1 MENVITISS
10 VPNTYSRAI
19 EPTAAR
25 VTSDESQVVAAAVKK
40 PDAIEPIEKISSE
53 QIKPEQLKEWQDQLL
68 TQRKLEFSIDEDS
81 GRNVVKVIDSDSGDI
96 IRQFPSEE
104 VLKLSS
110 LAKSGKGGIFAEEA

>member
-1 MENVITISS
+1 MTISS
-10 VPNTYSRAI
+10 VPNTYNRVVDSIVSRVVTDEHHI
-19 EPTAAR
+19 AA
-25 VTSDESQVVAAAVKK
+25 VAVKK
-40 PDAIEPIEKISSE
+40 SEAVDTTEKNSSE
-53 QIKPEQLKEWQDQLL
+53 QIQPEQFKEWQDQLL

-110 LAKSGKGGIFAEEA
+110 VAKSGKGGLFAEEA

>member
-1 MENVITISS
+1 MTISNIANS
-10 VPNTYSRAI
+10 YSRAS
-19 EPTAAR
+19 EPAISRPLVDVATAAPIAMQKQ
-25 VTSDESQVVAAAVKK
+25 SDAEQPANAKPEQVN
-40 PDAIEPIEKISSE
+40 
-53 QIKPEQLKEWQDQLL
+53 PEQLKEWQHQLL

-110 LAKSGKGGIFAEEA
+110 LARAGKGGLFSGEA

>member
-1 MENVITISS
+1 MTISS
-10 VPNTYSRAI
+10 LPNAYTRAYDSTVNQAVADDSRVEAG
-19 EPTAAR
+19 
-25 VTSDESQVVAAAVKK
+25 AVKNSGAVK
-40 PDAIEPIEKISSE
+40 PSEILSAE

-110 LAKSGKGGIFAEEA
+110 LAKSGKGGLFAEEA

>member
-1 MENVITISS
+1 MTISS
-10 VPNTYSRAI
+10 VPNAFSRTAESTVVRAVSDDSHI
-19 EPTAAR
+19 AAVSVKRSEALEPTEKAR
-25 VTSDESQVVAAAVKK
+25 
-40 PDAIEPIEKISSE
+40 SE

-81 GRNVVKVIDSDSGDI
+81 GRNVVKVIDSDSGDV

-110 LAKSGKGGIFAEEA
+110 LARNGKGGLFAEEA

>member
-1 MENVITISS
+1 MTISS

-25 VTSDESQVVAAAVKK
+25 VSFDENHVAAAAVEK
-40 PDAIEPIEKISSE
+40 PDAIEPTDKTSSE

-110 LAKSGKGGIFAEEA
+110 LAKSGKGGIFADEA

>member
-1 MENVITISS
+1 MTISS
-10 VPNTYSRAI
+10 VPNTYSRAV
-19 EPTAAR
+19 ESTAAR
-25 VTSDESQVVAAAVKK
+25 VTPDENHVAAAAVEK
-40 PDAIEPIEKISSE
+40 PDAIEPTDKTSSE

-68 TQRKLEFSIDEDS
+68 TQRKLEFSIDEGS

-110 LAKSGKGGIFAEEA
+110 LAKSGKGGIFADEA

>member
-1 MENVITISS
+1 MTISS
-10 VPNTYSRAI
+10 VPNTYSRAV
-19 EPTAAR
+19 ESTAAR
-25 VTSDESQVVAAAVKK
+25 VMPDEAQTVAAAVVK
-40 PDAIEPIEKISSE
+40 PDAVEPIEQANSE
-53 QIKPEQLKEWQDQLL
+53 QVKPEQLKEWQAQLL

-110 LAKSGKGGIFAEEA
+110 LAKSGKGGIFADEA

>member
-1 MENVITISS
+1 MTISS

-40 PDAIEPIEKISSE
+40 PDAIEPTEKISSE